1 MSSPCQDPI
10 SSGSSGS
17 SASHP
22 PIFRSKL
29 LLLFIMKLTLFLTVT
44 LFTGALAAPLSK
56 AVVVRDETLAARRLP
71 ALPRTRIGVTV
82 VPAKRGSTSRV
93 KRSINRKGVSLV
105 SLVDRVAGKIK
116 KRCDD
121 IESVLE
127 VTKDEGLS
135 QDKAVHKVVRKMNS
149 IRATLSRTVSV
160 MDRTPTLDLT
170 QDDSQAL
177 LNHIYIITKELH
189 NTVKDSI
196 ATLGGTGA
204 RSMSRATHM
213 LADVLSNIVTINPD
227 IASGMYRKLSPIFS
241 NMVSTDEKDLHVFIM
256 SSVTEF
262 LSSIK
267 PDDLDPCSSG
277 DCSNSPNE
285 DLK

>member
-1 MSSPCQDPI
+1 
-10 SSGSSGS
+10 
-17 SASHP
+17 
-22 PIFRSKL
+22 
-29 LLLFIMKLTLFLTVT
+29 MKLTLFLTAT
-44 LFTGALAAPLSK
+44 LFTGVLAAPLSK
-56 AVVVRDETLAARRLP
+56 TVIVRPETLAARRLP
-71 ALPRTRIGVTV
+71 DFATPRIGVTV
-82 VPAKRGSTSRV
+82 APAKKGSTSRV
-93 KRSINRKGVSLV
+93 KRSISRKGVSVV
-105 SLVDRVAGKIK
+105 SLVDGVAGKIK

-127 VTKDEGLS
+127 MTKDEKLS

-149 IRATLSRTVSV
+149 IRATLSRTVSI

-177 LNHIYIITKELH
+177 LNNVYIIAEELH
-189 NTVKDSI
+189 NTVKDSV

-213 LADVLSNIVTINPD
+213 LTDVLSNIVTLNPD
-227 IASGMYRKLSPIFS
+227 TASDMYRKLSPIFS
-241 NMVSTDEKDLHVFIM
+241 NMVSTDEEDLHVFIM
-256 SSVTEF
+256 SSVIEF

-277 DCSNSPNE
+277 DCPNE